1 MRSFKRPT
9 TYRVNRPIK
18 INLAIMVG
26 SDISAP
32 KDKIV
37 HEIRTYPV
45 CGSVN
50 INLSITVEKEE
61 LPTKKKTGE
70 EIPTG
75 VNPTQDKPMNNGRL
89 ANNERVIVAD
99 PEALFKNKE
108 VFTVPKNISK
118 VKLYKP
124 LDCNYRVPLSNKRVT
139 SLFNLFKEASSSLAK
154 HHEGIARHS
163 IPSNSIIPASP
174 KLKPVG
180 SAMNAVLCNF
190 APFLVSN
197 PHRFFTNT
205 NSNSARSDPV
215 GQKAFVQHTA
225 VSSAMSN
232 ATWVSLEG
240 LLRNST
246 SRPPFNRHRS
256 LGDFTTMPASTSV
269 RRETFM
275 RNSALPPAMSK
286 AIRSLLED
294 FSRRSIHAPVIEVSR
309 QTSSVDSNIH
319 ATIGLNYRGFI
330 IDLEPSMWKM
340 FGGIVNSIAQKRL
353 VISSTSNLT
362 KQLGFLSSRI
372 SHSLELE
379 PQYSEP
385 QYDASQFVVPSIILS
400 SFIFP
405 QQSIATASSFHRL
418 SSKILS
424 NVGDKIPCRLELEPA
439 QRTMQY
445 MTQRY
450 SASPIKLLELDIPAP
465 STLTPSQFAPIS
477 GASLSLTLE
486 PSCFEPQDKVPES
499 AISQTDMSD
508 KNILEPSILANFA
521 LLPSAETPIILGLEH
536 KRLVTQSEAPK
547 CIIPLLGISG
557 MKIVRSF
564 YSATSSTIP
573 PSISKILHDA
583 SSENPPP
590 QETEPA
596 DLATQCKTPKCY
608 VSSINLS
615 TENVPAS
622 FPSAASFYQQAFAQ
636 TTRKKPS
643 KDRMALEALQEK
655 LALHLQKH
663 EEIKA
668 RAKKATSRLQKI
680 WTCDTKYRR
689 CSKAKKR
696 AEKVLQSSLDKK
708 KCLHKEEAE
717 LNYRISLE
725 NGFLN

>member
-1 MRSFKRPT
+1 MRSSKCPT

-18 INLAIMVG
+18 INLAITVG

-50 INLSITVEKEE
+50 INLSITVNKDK
-61 LPTKKKTGE
+61 LPTKEKTGE

-75 VNPTQDKPMNNGRL
+75 VNLTQDKPMNNGRL
-89 ANNERVIVAD
+89 ANNERVIIVD

-108 VFTVPKNISK
+108 VCKVPKDISK

-124 LDCNYRVPLSNKRVT
+124 LDCNFKVPLSDKRVT

-197 PHRFFTNT
+197 PHRFLTNT

-232 ATWVSLEG
+232 ATWDSSEG

-246 SRPPFNRHRS
+246 FRPLSNRHRS
-256 LGDFTTMPASTSV
+256 LGDFITMPAFTSV
-269 RRETFM
+269 RRGTFM

-309 QTSSVDSNIH
+309 QTSSVDSKIH
-319 ATIGLNYRGFI
+319 ATISLDNRRFM
-330 IDLEPSMWKM
+330 IDLKPSMWKI
-340 FGGIVNSIAQKRL
+340 FGAIVNSISQKRL

-362 KQLGFLSSRI
+362 KQLGFMSSRI
-372 SHSLELE
+372 SHSLELK

-385 QYDASQFVVPSIILS
+385 QYDASQFVIPSITLS
-400 SFIFP
+400 SSIFP
-405 QQSIATASSFHRL
+405 QHSIATAASFPLL

-424 NVGDKIPCRLELEPA
+424 NVGNKIPRRLKLEPA
-439 QRTMQY
+439 QGAMQY
-445 MTQRY
+445 MMQRH
-450 SASPIKLLELDIPAP
+450 SASLIKLLELGIPAP
-465 STLTPSQFAPIS
+465 STLTPSRIAPIS

-486 PSCFEPQDKVPES
+486 PSCFEPQDKVPKS
-499 AISQTDMSD
+499 AISQTDLSN
-508 KNILEPSILANFA
+508 KNILEPSILANLA
-521 LLPSAETPIILGLEH
+521 LLPIVETPIILGLQH
-536 KRLVTQSEAPK
+536 KGLVTHSETPK
-547 CIIPLLGISG
+547 CIIPSLSISG
-557 MKIVRSF
+557 MKTVRSF

-573 PSISKILHDA
+573 PLISELLHDA
-583 SSENPPP
+583 SSKNPPP

-596 DLATQCKTPKCY
+596 DLATQCKTPKCD
-608 VSSINLS
+608 VSPITLS
-615 TENVPAS
+615 TETVPAS
-622 FPSAASFYQQAFAQ
+622 FPSAASFYLRDFAQ
-636 TTRKKPS
+636 TTREKPS
-643 KDRMALEALQEK
+643 
-655 LALHLQKH
+655 
-663 EEIKA
+663 
-668 RAKKATSRLQKI
+668 KKATSRLQKI
-680 WTCDTKYRR
+680 WTRDTKYRR

-708 KCLHKEEAE
+708 KWLRKEEAE
-717 LNYRISLE
+717 INYRISLE